1 MGRGDILFDSL
12 RYKQEAIRERIRR
25 GCLIGTKSYANTIRR
40 LAAYK
45 YNLER
50 INIIIKELGIMGVKI
65 TPTLTDMP
73 HGSGISDATG
83 DLASRVGDKYNELIR
98 MQNEKEILDYAVSM
112 LSDIK
117 RFLIDLKYMQD
128 NKDVYVQSALKK
140 RYDIRSRD
148 TYYRLKDEAVKEL
161 ARMLGETQSDNH
173 HTISG

>member
-1 MGRGDILFDSL
+1 
-12 RYKQEAIRERIRR
+12 
-25 GCLIGTKSYANTIRR
+25 
-40 LAAYK
+40 
-45 YNLER
+45 
-50 INIIIKELGIMGVKI
+50 
-65 TPTLTDMP
+65 
-73 HGSGISDATG
+73 
-83 DLASRVGDKYNELIR
+83 